1 MVNENKFQFKWMV
14 TLRHV
19 TIIMMPMVM
28 LMAMMK
34 TMVTSSVSDPKR
46 RRSKGMAATR
56 SIINQP
62 LVNNIIV
69 KTYCELSFSKQ
80 KKPLLHQWEKE
91 IDWIDQKNW
100 ISGISIIDD
109 GNPTRRISE
118 SKKWWRFCRNSFPS
132 KINH

>member
-1 MVNENKFQFKWMV
+1 MV

-69 KTYCELSFSKQ
+69 ILIVNYLFKTKETSTSG
-80 KKPLLHQWEKE
+80 KKKLTAL
-91 IDWIDQKNW
+91 I
-100 ISGISIIDD
+100 
-109 GNPTRRISE
+109 RRIGSQA
-118 SKKWWRFCRNSFPS
+118 SL
-132 KINH
+132 